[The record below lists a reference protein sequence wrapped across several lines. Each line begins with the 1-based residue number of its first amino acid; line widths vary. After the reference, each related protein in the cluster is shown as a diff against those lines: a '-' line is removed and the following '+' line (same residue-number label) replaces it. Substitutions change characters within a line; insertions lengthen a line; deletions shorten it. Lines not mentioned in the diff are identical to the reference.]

1 MTVQSDTKKT
11 TPTLEALL
19 WDGIEYDEHEETL
32 RNKREDVGID
42 LCGLLHHAGIT
53 RADLARHVGWKPS
66 RVTRALSGNE
76 NLTLNTLT
84 ILINALGMDYD
95 LVFRKKGACR
105 SLQPWEHEQLD
116 AEILQMHGELSAA
129 LGEVKALHRH
139 ASATLQTAQEISR
152 AMFCKAHAIK
162 QATRDKARQ
171 AFTTVNTYAYYEE
184 NHAAVARQA

>member
-1 MTVQSDTKKT
+1 MTAQSA
-11 TPTLEALL
+11 TLPKPALESLL
-19 WDGIEYDEHEETL
+19 WDGIEYDEKEENR
-32 RNKREDVGID
+32 RNKREDVGIE

-53 RADLARHVGWKPS
+53 RSDLARRLEWKPS

-76 NLTLNTLT
+76 NLTLDTLT
-84 ILINALGMDYD
+84 TLINALGMDYD
-95 LVFRKKGACR
+95 LVFRKQGTCR
-105 SLQPWEHEQLD
+105 TFQPWEREQLD
-116 AEILQMHGELSAA
+116 DEILQMHGELSAT

-171 AFTTVNTYAYYEE
+171 AASTIKTFAYYEE
-184 NHAAVARQA
+184 SYAAVAR